1 MKERITR
8 KTMNNENEALEIEI
22 VQPEDITALSISNMA
37 TQIYSIAESLK
48 AKTPSVD
55 RSDLKEFKQPIES
68 IQNTIK
74 AYKKLKADE
83 VTAYL
88 YPLDTAISAFS
99 EQYRLSLDVVKDT
112 ERVAREARVAKLLE
126 KYGQDKFNRMLK
138 VDASIVNIN
147 ITQKRLDEVSDFVD
161 NYEEKKPEP
170 QQTSQTTGAQ
180 TPQTKLEKIITFLT
194 VNGYTFHIDSDE
206 KGLHVDL

>member
-1 MKERITR
+1 
-8 KTMNNENEALEIEI
+8 
-22 VQPEDITALSISNMA
+22 MA